1 MHKCSKIQC
10 FKSSH
15 SKNMIFYYKVR
26 YDYNLQS
33 CSIIFLHTSYF
44 INSSLCIKF
53 NLQCLI
59 LEIWNS
65 FSDWLN
71 FQHCMSKNNSI
82 MAYGWRKRN
91 FCSFCKNIF
100 CKELSHKLTF
110 ISFIPLW
117 AIIWIYHLA
126 HAGKSLIKKVKKS
139 NIRLRLHNVILGI
152 IKYSHHKKY
161 SWFFVWRKYSHEI
174 YVFANSNWN

>member
-10 FKSSH
+10 FNSSH
-15 SKNMIFYYKVR
+15 SKNMRFLDKVR
-26 YDYNLQS
+26 YLWLHFTVMFHN
-33 CSIIFLHTSYF
+33 FLTSYS
-44 INSSLCIKF
+44 INCSLCIKF

-59 LEIWNS
+59 LEIWNL

-117 AIIWIYHLA
+117 DFIWIYHLA
-126 HAGKSLIKKVKKS
+126 HAGKSLIKKVKRS
-139 NIRLRLHNVILGI
+139 NIRLHLHNVILGI

-161 SWFFVWRKYSHEI
+161 SWFFAWRKYSH
-174 YVFANSNWN
+174 